1 MFSTPILNNRQE
13 PLAVL
18 FKNISKLFDAAKAQ
32 SKRQADL
39 DLLVFIRVAKF
50 EQQSK
55 ELLDRSRRAPLHN
68 GRIHI
73 TDGARRGR
81 TLH

>member
-1 MFSTPILNNRQE
+1 MFSTSILNNRQE
-13 PLAVL
+13 PFAVL
-18 FKNISKLFDAAKAQ
+18 FKNIFKLFDAAKAR

-39 DLLVFIRVAKF
+39 DLVFIRVAKF

-55 ELLDRSRRAPLHN
+55 ELLGRSRRAPLHD